1 MNDND
6 NKKSSSRRLKVRKYL
21 VIAAEM
27 LLIVVAVMGIGAFK
41 ARDMLPTNRHPA
53 PALEATTLL
62 GDEYK
67 LADRSDRPVLIYFFA
82 PWCPYCSASADNI
95 ERLRR
100 LRDENSLEI
109 LIVALDWKDE
119 EEVEQYVEEHEIT
132 LPVLLG
138 DSAIASDWK
147 VQGFPTYYVVDS
159 RHRIVRRD
167 VGYST
172 QLGLWWRSWVRE

>member
-1 MNDND
+1 MNTD
-6 NKKSSSRRLKVRKYL
+6 NKLSSRRSKIRKYL
-21 VIAAEM
+21 VAGAEI
-27 LLIVVAVMGIGAFK
+27 LFIVVVVMGISAFQ
-41 ARDMLPTNRHPA
+41 ARHMLPTNRHPA

-62 GDEYK
+62 GSEYK

-100 LRDENSLEI
+100 LRDEDRLEI
-109 LIVALDWKDE
+109 LIVALDWKDRK
-119 EEVEQYVEEHEIT
+119 EVEQYVEEHEIT

-138 DSAIASDWK
+138 DSTIASDWK
-147 VQGFPTYYVVDS
+147 VQGFPTYYVIDS
-159 RHRIVRRD
+159 RQRIVRRD

-172 QLGLWWRSWVRE
+172 QFGLWWRSWVSE